1 MFFYKTPLL
10 NTNSSLLTNGV
21 NMQNNAINNIF
32 GSVVKGLQNWQQ
44 RKTTEENNAYQNM
57 LMQHLTDFQHQ
68 NQGTENERINPYA
81 TSNGTNMS
89 SYLQNPSQ
97 YVNGMTANRAGSI
110 WQKFMQERTNMANNQ
125 QNMLN
130 SSIKNTA
137 QQQQNIMQN
146 YINQVGDTN
155 KDGLVDIKDLNP
167 TEQTALQGLYGSVA
181 NKLLGTAQQHNYLL
195 SKLNIQHNN
204 RLDEIKTQDDY
215 ALARQE
221 KAFNHQDK
229 ITALTN
235 ARAVLNSYQ
244 TLYNKA
250 YNDYIKLSQYNPAT
264 MTSDKK
270 LQLQNTINNMKNYA
284 SQIQHFQTLLNGNSN
299 SQQTNNVVVPSIS
312 KNNNIVNKLTNTQSG
327 SNPIIDKII
336 GKNPV
341 AEYPSNFIVNHG
353 MPEPTHEQMMSVSK
367 PDANWLVHAGQTN
380 SKVAKQVNIVNDLYK
395 NYNKYD
401 KLETTNPFYSIVK
414 NEIANKINS
423 KVNDNHKVNY
433 DNTAMHKILKIYDKS
448 LSKTVQDGYVN
459 KDIATALGVPKL
471 SGATTGLLYAKISSQ
486 IDEAIANT
494 TNKDA
499 VKQLQAI
506 KNSINGYGKQIN
518 LNNDIY
524 NPSFYDEIKNSALST
539 ADNITSIFGYKTYE
553 PKPPSDIND
562 AMVNFGKLAIKY
574 VKNLSNVYGSKF
586 AVTSTDTSAKKI
598 ANDLI
603 PKIKNYLSKEYN
615 IPKEYIKDDYVKDFI
630 YKNIKSYE
638 SGTTHIV
645 DGLKPSLFGSPFAA
659 KPTEELRKVFDNIKF
674 KDIK

>member
-10 NTNSSLLTNGV
+10 NTNSSLLANGV

-81 TSNGTNMS
+81 TSNGTNIS

-97 YVNGMTANRAGSI
+97 YVSGMTANRAGSI

-221 KAFNHQDK
+221 KAFKHQDK
-229 ITALTN
+229 ITALAN
-235 ARAVLNSYQ
+235 ARTMLGSYQ

-250 YNDYIKLSQYNPAT
+250 YNDYTKLSQYNPAT
-264 MTSDKK
+264 MTPDQK

-284 SQIQHFQTLLNGNSN
+284 SQIQHFKALLSGNPN
-299 SQQTNNVVVPSIS
+299 AQQTNNVVALHGSQ
-312 KNNNIVNKLTNTQSG
+312 NNNIINKITNAQSKN
-327 SNPIIDKII
+327 NPIIDKII
-336 GKNPV
+336 EKNPV
-341 AEYPSNFIVNHG
+341 AEYPSNFIVNHEI
-353 MPEPTHEQMMSVSK
+353 PEPTHEQMMSVSK

-380 SKVAKQVNIVNDLYK
+380 SDVAKQVNIVNDLYK

-414 NEIANKINS
+414 NEIANKMNS
-423 KVNDNHKVNY
+423 KVNDNHKANY
-433 DNTAMHKILKIYDKS
+433 DNTAMNKILTIYDKS
-448 LSKTVQDGYVN
+448 LSKAVQDGYVN
-459 KDIATALGVPKL
+459 KDIAKTLGVPEL
-471 SGATTGLLYAKISSQ
+471 SGATAGLLHAKISSQ

-494 TNKDA
+494 TDKDA

-518 LNNDIY
+518 LNDDIY
-524 NPSFYDEIKNSALST
+524 NPSIFTKLKNDVKFATNTITAPLGLDIYEGNSPANINSAM
-539 ADNITSIFGYKTYE
+539 IT
-553 PKPPSDIND
+553 
-562 AMVNFGKLAIKY
+562 FGKMLIDEKPDLINKQFGFH
-574 VKNLSNVYGSKF
+574 VGST
-586 AVTSTDTSAKKI
+586 VLDGTAKDI
-598 ANDLI
+598 ATHFI
-603 PKIKNYLSKEYN
+603 PKIKLALAKYYN
-615 IPKEYIKDDYVKDFI
+615 INPKYIKDDYVKDFI
-630 YKNIKSYE
+630 YKGIL
-638 SGTTHIV
+638 SGTSGQTHLL
-645 DGLKPSLFGSPFAA
+645 DGVKEATGFGSIYHA
-659 KPTEELRKVFDNIKF
+659 KPNPMLLNIINS
-674 KDIK
+674 IK